1 MTDDL
6 PTARNTLPKDA
17 WLCLFVWCKA
27 CFHRGS
33 ANLQAIIEAGPVDEP
48 LKDLPLREMRQPTD
62 RQRDDGQGRERRAA
76 MAR

>member
-27 CFHRGS
+27 CFHRGP
-33 ANLQAIIEAGPVDEP
+33 ADLQAIVDA
-48 LKDLPLREMRQPTD
+48 
-62 RQRDDGQGRERRAA
+62 GQGESR
-76 MAR
+76 